1 MSNINLQDLDQINQ
15 LSQDDINVIQPQWNE
30 LFFSK
35 NPLNSTI
42 QQHVERKIKKQ
53 KIVEKVRGQNIQT
66 SQQYL
71 QTTVQNLQT
80 TVQNIHI
87 SQQNLQTTV
96 QNIQTDLI
104 SFNQRLIRLE
114 NDRIRKSNHFKY
126 NNELHHTP
134 ELLYKEIEGIG
145 DFPGHTL
152 QQFTGDILNANVGS
166 RPTQN
171 IHPILDTLRDRYY
184 IHYLTFKLVILLNF
198 IITDFLNF
206 IITDLVI
213 KLLLKK
219 MNWSDGEGLGK
230 DNQGKINPI
239 KVEKK
244 NNKLGLGKLINNNS
258 KNIIQ
263 IFGKKK
269 IPKMLFSSSSSSN

>member
-53 KIVEKVRGQNIQT
+53 KIVEKVRGAGIDSNQGLEQLIQNLTVTVQNINVNVQNIQT

-104 SFNQRLIRLE
+104 PFNQRLIRLE

-171 IHPILDTLRDRYY
+171 IHPILDTLRDRHSLSHLQ
-184 IHYLTFKLVILLNF
+184 ISYL
-198 IITDFLNF
+198 
-206 IITDLVI
+206 I
-213 KLLLKK
+213 KFY
-219 MNWSDGEGLGK
+219 
-230 DNQGKINPI
+230 
-239 KVEKK
+239 
-244 NNKLGLGKLINNNS
+244 NNS
-258 KNIIQ
+258 MGIIDSDPVAVKT
-263 IFGKKK
+263 KKFLSFLG
-269 IPKMLFSSSSSSN
+269 ISFLP